1 MELQPSSSQENSKG
15 CIVWSH
21 DDIYSQVMGKE
32 CHGCVRGLGFGPT
45 PKSTGS
51 TSKSCE
57 RLRMVE
63 EERTKDKETILEL
76 KETVQTQAE
85 EMSTMKDQ
93 LAFLLRHVHYSNSS

>member
-32 CHGCVRGLGFGPT
+32 RHGRVRGLGFGPT

-63 EERTKDKETILEL
+63 EERTKDKQNHTRT
-76 KETVQTQAE
+76 KGNCA
-85 EMSTMKDQ
+85 
-93 LAFLLRHVHYSNSS
+93 NSSRGNEYNERPISLLA